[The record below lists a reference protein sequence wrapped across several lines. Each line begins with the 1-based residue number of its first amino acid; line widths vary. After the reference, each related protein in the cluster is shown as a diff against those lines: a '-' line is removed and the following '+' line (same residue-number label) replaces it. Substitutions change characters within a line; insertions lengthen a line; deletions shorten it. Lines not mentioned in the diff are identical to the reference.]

1 VPPIAHNV
9 FSTARS
15 RYYVFVL
22 PLKVLNLDD
31 TNTRH
36 LYLQAADILRLLLYS
51 VMDMN
56 AAVTE
61 GVASNPFSTD
71 LQLSRTTATLLQRED
86 DFTVG
91 GFTPLPAFF
100 VKGKG
105 ARLWVGHFDIPKVC
119 I

>member
-1 VPPIAHNV
+1 MPPIAHNV
-9 FSTARS
+9 FSTARCL
-15 RYYVFVL
+15 RAL

-31 TNTRH
+31 HNTRH
-36 LYLQAADILRLLLYS
+36 LYYKAADLLRLLLHS
-51 VMDMN
+51 VMDMD

-61 GVASNPFSTD
+61 GVASDSLSAD
-71 LQLSRTTATLLQRED
+71 LQLSRATTTLLQRED

-105 ARLWVGHFDIPKVC
+105 ARLWVGHFNIPKVC